1 MSRLP
6 SVRLLAIVA
15 AFAIACGSSAGAATP
30 VDCGSFDQTPTDA
43 YDRAGRECMWN
54 AYGAQRAVIWK
65 VRGITIEGDP
75 IPSELAF
82 QPGRGFVI
90 TRDVTAD
97 QFSAPADR
105 RVWTWRCPAVAKRV
119 WATDPTRYS
128 FEFTGCQG
136 DGAMTAFP

>member
-1 MSRLP
+1 
-6 SVRLLAIVA
+6 
-15 AFAIACGSSAGAATP
+15 
-30 VDCGSFDQTPTDA
+30 
-43 YDRAGRECMWN
+43 MWN

-75 IPSELAF
+75 IPSELTF

-97 QFSAPADR
+97 EFSAPADR